1 MSDSQKKT
9 SRWDKISKDLMNR
22 YGITIQQRNEMFNKQ
37 DGLCAICGK
46 PPKTILTQFH
56 IDHDHMTGRIRGLL
70 CVKCNMGLGLFK
82 DNLRL
87 LEKAKEYL
95 NANRNDVC
103 DEKNLT
109 DVPAY

>member
-1 MSDSQKKT
+1 
-9 SRWDKISKDLMNR
+9 
-22 YGITIQQRNEMFNKQ
+22 
-37 DGLCAICGK
+37 
-46 PPKTILTQFH
+46 
-56 IDHDHMTGRIRGLL
+56 
-70 CVKCNMGLGLFK
+70 MGLGLFK